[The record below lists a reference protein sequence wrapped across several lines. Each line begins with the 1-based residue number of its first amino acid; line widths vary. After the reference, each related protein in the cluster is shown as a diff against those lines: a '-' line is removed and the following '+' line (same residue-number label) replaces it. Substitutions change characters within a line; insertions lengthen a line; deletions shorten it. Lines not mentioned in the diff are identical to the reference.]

1 MANDR
6 PFFGIA
12 LFVFA
17 NFLTAIINAAAKYY
31 SPDIHSF
38 QVTWGYFLSMT
49 TYILIFAM
57 VKRVPLRKLY
67 STNRV
72 GLHMLRSAIIV
83 TSICSLFLG
92 MKYLPMADTIAITF
106 ASPFIITVLSIP
118 MLGEKVGLHRWSAVL
133 VGLVGVLIVIRP
145 SGTMHWAVVMPVISA
160 FAFALFQIVTRKLSR
175 TEPTLVALFYTGAG
189 SLLWTSLIVGF
200 VWSPLTLE
208 FMAMFFFIGLLG
220 VVAHFMMI
228 RAAEGAPVS
237 LLAPFNY
244 TKLIWATILGYYIFG
259 HVPGMHVLAGTV
271 IIVASGLYVLWREQ
285 HARRAA
291 APS

>member
-31 SPDIHSF
+31 SPELHSI

-49 TYILIFAM
+49 TYIVIFAM
-57 VKRVPLRKLY
+57 AKRIPLRTLYTTKRVR
-67 STNRV
+67 
-72 GLHMLRSAIIV
+72 LHMLRSAIIV

-92 MKYLPMADTIAITF
+92 MSYLPMADTIAITF

-118 MLGEKVGLHRWSAVL
+118 ILGEKVGLHRWSAVL

-145 SGTMHWAVVMPVISA
+145 SGTMHWAVIMPVISA
-160 FAFALFQIVTRKLSR
+160 FAFALFQIVTRKLSS

-189 SLLWTSLIVGF
+189 SLFWTSLIVGF
-200 VWSPLTLE
+200 FWAPLTLE
-208 FMAMFFFIGLLG
+208 FVAMFFFLGLLG
-220 VVAHFMMI
+220 VAAHFMMI

-244 TKLIWATILGYYIFG
+244 TKLIWATILGYYLFG
-259 HVPGMHVLAGTV
+259 HMPGLHVLTGTV

-285 HARRAA
+285 RVRSAA
-291 APS
+291 MPS

>member
-1 MANDR
+1 MATDR

-17 NFLTAIINAAAKYY
+17 NALTAVINAVAKYF
-31 SPDIHSF
+31 SADVHSF
-38 QVTWGYFLSMT
+38 QATWGYFLAMT
-49 TYILIFAM
+49 VYIFGFAM
-57 VKRVPLRKLY
+57 LKRMPLRKLY
-67 STNRV
+67 STQRV

-133 VGLVGVLIVIRP
+133 VGLVGVLIVVRP
-145 SGTMHWAVVMPVISA
+145 TGTMHWAVIMPVISA
-160 FAFALFQIVTRKLSR
+160 FAFALFQIVTRKLSS
-175 TEPTLVALFYTGAG
+175 TEPTLVALFYTGVG
-189 SLLWTSLIVGF
+189 GLICSSLIVGF
-200 VWSPLTLE
+200 VWTPLTLE
-208 FMAMFFFIGLLG
+208 ITAMFFFIGLLG

-228 RAAEGAPVS
+228 RAAEGAHVS

-259 HVPGMHVLAGTV
+259 HVPGLHVLTGSV

-285 HARRAA
+285 QARRT
-291 APS
+291 